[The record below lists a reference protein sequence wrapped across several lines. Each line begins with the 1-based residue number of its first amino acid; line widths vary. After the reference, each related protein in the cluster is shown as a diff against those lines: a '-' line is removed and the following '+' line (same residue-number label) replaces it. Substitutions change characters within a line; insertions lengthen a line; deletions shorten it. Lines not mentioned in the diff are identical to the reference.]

1 MRWLRR
7 KGPGQTGSR
16 GLGAL
21 TPQTPCIWPPYS
33 VSFCPGPQDSKGVTQ
48 DRQGCW
54 QQLELRSWG
63 PDASAGNPVSR
74 QRGGA
79 WRASAWAGS
88 PGQNR
93 TGFWA
98 SGFPAPRGPPPPKT
112 LAQAQAQ
119 APASRCGKWQVHTPL
134 CPSPETRRSRPHCP
148 PPRRPPGSRP
158 PGPTPRLSPARTF
171 RRPPAGLL
179 ANGRAGNRTG
189 QFRGPWDGEGA
200 GRSRVKLQTRP
211 GSAVGPEM
219 RVSTPQSR
227 QAPAL
232 S

>member
-33 VSFCPGPQDSKGVTQ
+33 VSFCPGPQDSRGVTQ

-119 APASRCGKWQVHTPL
+119 APASRCGKWQVHTPV
-134 CPSPETRRSRPHCP
+134 CPC
-148 PPRRPPGSRP
+148 PPRRGGPGR
-158 PGPTPRLSPARTF
+158 TPRLPDVPLA
-171 RRPPAGLL
+171 AGHQGQLHASVL
-179 ANGRAGNRTG
+179 RGPFEGHQRGCWPMEGPETGQDSFGGPGMERGRAG
-189 QFRGPWDGEGA
+189 
-200 GRSRVKLQTRP
+200 P
-211 GSAVGPEM
+211 G
-219 RVSTPQSR
+219 
-227 QAPAL
+227 
-232 S
+232 